1 MSNSERNNPLYGV
14 TIGATINALTGKF
27 KSSVVKLPVSLMVS
41 QDESQKYMSGESSY
55 VFSEKMNQGSFG
67 LSGAYGVSGV
77 SLLKSSLSAYVGKS
91 SAVSSKS
98 VSVNYNAISVGGIEY
113 INFEQLTASEFM
125 ESLNA
130 ACKQSI
136 TSVLEA
142 YNAVM
147 AAASKS
153 GLDLL
158 NVFHN
163 DDVQSKSL
171 KALVSEWIKAS
182 EQFTH
187 DFGDGLVVGV
197 TWGAFGGVKM
207 LMTSESESRS
217 WKYGGQADFSYAN
230 TFASVAV
237 KATYDGSQSS
247 GDAKVKVN
255 CTSYLSG
262 TVLSSQINEWFG
274 QVANKT
280 FEDLANVNVIDK
292 APPMDIPHGAPSIP
306 EFVQPV
312 PEEDIVEKVE
322 EIKNLKGLDT
332 MAKASAYEKTK
343 ITNPKLTFNEFI
355 NNADKPA
362 KKEKLDEFKK
372 KVINNDID
380 TLDFSNKKKNKS
392 GKIEEK
398 YGDLAMGSCE
408 SFSPSEAVA
417 FNAEVKTEGYVPLGV
432 WISNWPDLFPW
443 MAQGYYNSI
452 DNIEGEDV
460 VKARVMLQDYQ
471 TLSRMYYIA
480 HSSGIIEFKRRDS
493 SKPKVTSLSIADA
506 FANAAG
512 KMQDVSEGLN
522 GAGIEDIYEN
532 LSEAA
537 RNIYK
542 LWNKVAF
549 LRNCELGLGLIKDN
563 KTIGNP
569 LQGADKNNDSNR
581 QTYGL
586 DTCDFD
592 GKNYTAFSRSY
603 KVLPLL
609 TPDGDIWAFGPEQGG
624 LSSIYNKE
632 IVFSKPGRAKYL
644 VFECSKEE
652 RILSNS
658 DNEIKLYPIP
668 FSAAQNVSAWKGMS
682 FSTNIGSF
690 KSLNERLKSLSD
702 DLGKLNA
709 WSFSSANWNKSWKG
723 TDVYR
728 QQNIKK
734 QYIGLIDENE
744 NVI

>member
-1 MSNSERNNPLYGV
+1 MNNSERDNPLYGV
-14 TIGATINALTGKF
+14 TIGTTIYAHNGKF
-27 KSSVVKLPVSLMVS
+27 KASVVKGPISLMIS
-41 QDESQKYMSGESSY
+41 QEKSEKYMSGESSY

-91 SAVSSKS
+91 SAASSKS
-98 VSVNYNAISVGGIEY
+98 VAVNYNAISVGGIEY
-113 INFEQLTASEFM
+113 INFEELTASQFM
-125 ESLNA
+125 KSLNE

-136 TSVLEA
+136 ESVLDA

-147 AAASKS
+147 AEASKS

-158 NVFHN
+158 SVFYN
-163 DDVQSKSL
+163 EDVQSKPL
-171 KALVSEWIKAS
+171 KKLVSDWIKAS

-207 LMTSESESRS
+207 LMTSEGESRS

-247 GDAKVKVN
+247 GNAKVKVN

-262 TVLSSQINEWFG
+262 SVLSSQIKEWFD

-280 FEDLANVNVIDK
+280 FEDLANVSVIDK
-292 APPMDIPHGAPSIP
+292 APPMDITHGAPSIP

-312 PEEDIVEKVE
+312 PGEEIVKKVE
-322 EIKNLKGLDT
+322 EIKNLDGLDT

-343 ITNPKLTFNEFI
+343 ITNPKLTFDEFI
-355 NNADKPA
+355 NNAGKPA

-372 KVINNDID
+372 KIINNEID
-380 TLDFSNKKKNKS
+380 TLDFSNKQKNKA
-392 GKIEEK
+392 GKIGEK
-398 YGDLAMGSCE
+398 YVDLAMDSGD
-408 SFSPSEAVA
+408 SFFSSEALA
-417 FNAEVKTEGYVPLGV
+417 FNTDVKAEGYVPLGV

-452 DNIEGEDV
+452 DGIEGEDV

-471 TLSRMYYIA
+471 TLSKMYYIA
-480 HSSGIIEFKRRDS
+480 HSSGITEFKRKDS
-493 SKPKVTSLSIADA
+493 SKPRVTSLSIADA

-512 KMQDVSEGLN
+512 KMQDISEDLN
-522 GAGIEDIYEN
+522 GTGIEEIYEN

-542 LWNKVAF
+542 LWNNVAF

-569 LQGADKNNDSNR
+569 LPDADKDGNHR
-581 QTYGL
+581 TYAL
-586 DTCDFD
+586 STCDFD
-592 GKNYTAFSRSY
+592 GRNYTAFSRAY

-609 TPDGDIWAFGPEQGG
+609 TPDGDIWVFGPEKGA

-632 IVFSKPGRAKYL
+632 IVFSKPGRANYL
-644 VFECSKEE
+644 VFEYSKEG

-658 DNEIKLYPIP
+658 DNGIKLYPIP

-682 FSTNIGSF
+682 FSTNIGSV
-690 KSLNERLKSLSD
+690 KSLNDRLKSLSD

-723 TDVYR
+723 KDFYR
-728 QQNIKK
+728 QRNIKK
-734 QYIGLIDENE
+734 QYIGLVEEIG
-744 NVI
+744 NVF

>member
-1 MSNSERNNPLYGV
+1 MNNSERDNPLYGV
-14 TIGATINALTGKF
+14 TIGTTIYAHNGKF
-27 KSSVVKLPVSLMVS
+27 KASVVKGPISLMIS
-41 QDESQKYMSGESSY
+41 QEKSEKYMSGESSY

-91 SAVSSKS
+91 SAASSKS
-98 VSVNYNAISVGGIEY
+98 VAVNYNAISVGGIEY
-113 INFEQLTASEFM
+113 INFEELTASQFM
-125 ESLNA
+125 KSLNE

-136 TSVLEA
+136 ESVLDA

-147 AAASKS
+147 AEVSKS

-158 NVFHN
+158 SVFYN
-163 DDVQSKSL
+163 EDVQSKPL
-171 KALVSEWIKAS
+171 KKLVSDWINAS

-247 GDAKVKVN
+247 GNAKVKVN

-262 TVLSSQINEWFG
+262 SVLSSQIKEWFD

-280 FEDLANVNVIDK
+280 FEDLANVSVIDK
-292 APPMDIPHGAPSIP
+292 APPMDITHGAPSIP

-312 PEEDIVEKVE
+312 PGEDIVKKVE
-322 EIKNLKGLDT
+322 EIKNLDGLDT

-343 ITNPKLTFNEFI
+343 ITNPKLTFDEFI

-372 KVINNDID
+372 KIINNEID
-380 TLDFSNKKKNKS
+380 TLDFSNKQKNKA
-392 GKIEEK
+392 GKIGEK
-398 YGDLAMGSCE
+398 YVDLAMDSGD
-408 SFSPSEAVA
+408 SFFSAEALA
-417 FNAEVKTEGYVPLGV
+417 FNADVKAEGYVPLGV

-452 DNIEGEDV
+452 DGIEGEDV

-471 TLSRMYYIA
+471 TLSKMYYIA
-480 HSSGIIEFKRRDS
+480 HSSGITEFKRKDS
-493 SKPKVTSLSIADA
+493 SKPRVTSLSIADA

-512 KMQDVSEGLN
+512 KMQDISEDLSGT
-522 GAGIEDIYEN
+522 GIEEIYEN

-542 LWNKVAF
+542 LWNNVAF

-569 LQGADKNNDSNR
+569 LPDAEKDGNHR
-581 QTYGL
+581 TYAL
-586 DTCDFD
+586 STCDFD
-592 GKNYTAFSRSY
+592 GRNYTAFSRAY

-609 TPDGDIWAFGPEQGG
+609 TPDGDIWVFGPEKGA

-632 IVFSKPGRAKYL
+632 IVFSKPGRANYL
-644 VFECSKEE
+644 VFEYSKEG

-658 DNEIKLYPIP
+658 DNGIKLYPIP

-682 FSTNIGSF
+682 FSTNIGSV
-690 KSLNERLKSLSD
+690 KSLNDRLKSLSD

-723 TDVYR
+723 KDVYR
-728 QQNIKK
+728 QRNIKK
-734 QYIGLIDENE
+734 QYIGLIEE
-744 NVI
+744 IGNVF